1 MISKKELHKRARALR
16 QNMTDAEKA
25 LWQHLRNRQM
35 KNSRF
40 RRQMVIG
47 SYIVD
52 FCCPETRL
60 IIEIDGG
67 QHQENLE
74 YDKNRTS
81 WLESQGYTVLRFW
94 NHEVLQHL
102 NAVKEAIYTSIR

>member
-1 MISKKELHKRARALR
+1 
-16 QNMTDAEKA
+16 MTEAEKV

-35 KNSRF
+35 ENCRF

-47 SYIVD
+47 AYIVD

-60 IIEIDGG
+60 IIELDGG
-67 QHQENLE
+67 QHQENQE
-74 YDKNRTS
+74 YDKNRTA

-94 NHEVLQHL
+94 NHEVLQQL
-102 NAVKEAIYTSIR
+102 NAVKEALYTSIR